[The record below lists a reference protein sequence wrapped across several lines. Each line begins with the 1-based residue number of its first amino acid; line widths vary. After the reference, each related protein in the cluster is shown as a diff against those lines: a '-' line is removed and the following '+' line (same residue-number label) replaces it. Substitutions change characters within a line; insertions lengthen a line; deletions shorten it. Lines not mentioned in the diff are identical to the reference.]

1 VDTTKI
7 KVSIGRTYNVGNYE
21 SLRLD
26 VGIEEE
32 TEGVFQNTQ
41 TEKFVAAT
49 QALFDMCE
57 EALKKEKAKVM
68 AMIEDKYR

>member
-1 VDTTKI
+1 
-7 KVSIGRTYNVGNYE
+7 
-21 SLRLD
+21 
-26 VGIEEE
+26 
-32 TEGVFQNTQ
+32 VFQNTQ